1 MIEANAFLRDAAVSM
16 RHITLTLFIVLGL
29 SACRR
34 APIEALLPEAI
45 GVPPSLQSV
54 SDSTALR
61 IVHLD
66 SMQQRMLQVQIA
78 PVRYQRATYTV
89 SIPGEVYPAPG
100 LMAQVATPIDG
111 RVIRLYVYEGE
122 RVQRGQVVLE
132 LESLSFAQLVSDF
145 LQAQAEEAYLERH
158 VARLRQLVAAQ
169 LTPQST
175 LDQTEADYLRAQARR
190 QAAEVRL
197 RALGIT
203 PEAAQQLGQQERP
216 LLPLRA
222 PIDGYIDQHQ
232 VELGQAV
239 SAHQTLM
246 TVVDPSRVHIRGFL
260 APDDALGLRPGDSV
274 ALVLQVPDSLTLQAQ
289 VHTINPALDPE
300 NRAVVVNILAD
311 THQGWPR
318 PGQNVRL
325 WLRLRTPR
333 PVYVVPLS
341 ALTYDGSQAI
351 VFVQR
356 APDAYEVRPVTVWR
370 TDAEQALLVDGVREG
385 EPVVT
390 HPVFSL
396 KALMRYAEF
405 AEE

>member
-1 MIEANAFLRDAAVSM
+1 MSR
-16 RHITLTLFIVLGL
+16 ITLTILVLLGL

-45 GVPPSLQSV
+45 GVPPSLQA
-54 SDSTALR
+54 DSASAKYR
-61 IVHLD
+61 MVRLD
-66 SMQQRMLQVQIA
+66 SAQQRRLQVQVV
-78 PVRYQRATYTV
+78 PVRHERATYTV

-100 LMAQVATPIDG
+100 LMAQVSTPIEG
-111 RVIRLYVYEGE
+111 RVARLNVHEGE
-122 RVQRGQVVLE
+122 PVRRGQVLLE
-132 LESLSFAQLVSDF
+132 LESLAFAELISDF
-145 LQAQAEEAYLERH
+145 LQAQAEEAYLARQ
-158 VARLRQLVAAQ
+158 VARLRQLVTEQ

-197 RALGIT
+197 RALGVT
-203 PEAAQQLGQQERP
+203 PEVARALGQQERP

-222 PIDGYIDQHQ
+222 PIDGYVDQHQ

-239 SAHQTLM
+239 SANQTLM
-246 TVVDPSRVHIRGFL
+246 TIVDPSRVHIRGFL
-260 APDDALGLRPGDSV
+260 APDDALGLQPGDSV
-274 ALVLQVPDSLTLQAQ
+274 RLVLQVPDSLTLGAR

-300 NRAVVVNILAD
+300 NRAVVVNILAS

-325 WLRLRTPR
+325 WIRLRTPR
-333 PVYVVPLS
+333 PVYVVPLA
-341 ALTYDGSQAI
+341 ALTYDGQQAI
-351 VFVQR
+351 VFVQQ
-356 APDAYEVRPVTVWR
+356 APDTYEVRPVTVWR
-370 TDAEQALLVDGVREG
+370 TDAAQALLLDGVREG
-385 EPVVT
+385 ERVVV

-396 KALMRYAEF
+396 KALMRYSEF